1 MTAYTVVIDTTNSG
15 IQTMPIASLS
25 IVVNSDNHA
34 DALQAVLEYIDQA
47 VNLQTLAIATIS
59 P

>member
-1 MTAYTVVIDTTNSG
+1 
-15 IQTMPIASLS
+15 MPIASLS